1 MEGYRH
7 LWAFWEDAGMG
18 IPVLLTEQQVLS
30 HELYIYMKQKVAD
43 VKCEKVKKK
52 DFLKISLTYR

>member
-1 MEGYRH
+1 
-7 LWAFWEDAGMG
+7 MG

-30 HELYIYMKQKVAD
+30 HELYIYMKQKMGD

-52 DFLKISLTYR
+52 KKTF